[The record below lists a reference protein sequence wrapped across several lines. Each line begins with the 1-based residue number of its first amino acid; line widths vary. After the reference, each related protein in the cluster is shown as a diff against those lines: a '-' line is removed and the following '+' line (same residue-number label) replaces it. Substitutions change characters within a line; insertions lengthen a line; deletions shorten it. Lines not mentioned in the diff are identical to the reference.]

1 MLKERVITGL
11 VLFILSLIC
20 LFELPEVG
28 FTAAIWLLCLV
39 GIYELTRMYKF
50 DWINQIGLMAVL
62 TVLALLLYIS
72 RYDMGQVIMSSSLL
86 TWCFIVP
93 FVLVTHP
100 KRFSLF
106 VIAFFAVIIFVPSF
120 YAAVKLY
127 DLLGPWRLVVIMA
140 IAWVSDTGA
149 YFVGRKFGSHKLA
162 PQISPG
168 KTIEGAIGGLI
179 FVLIYLLIIKNTCET
194 VFLYN
199 YLAVF
204 KFGLILTTAGIL
216 GDLFQSWLKRVAGV
230 KDSGYILPGHGG
242 IFDRIDSLI
251 AVLAISFTMIWGMI

>member
-1 MLKERVITGL
+1 MLKERIITAL
-11 VLFILSLIC
+11 VLFVLAILC

-28 FTAAIWLLCLV
+28 FTASIWLLCLV
-39 GIYELTRMYKF
+39 GIYELTRMYRF
-50 DWINQIGLMAVL
+50 DKLNQALLMLVL
-62 TVLALLLYIS
+62 TVLAVLLYVS
-72 RYDMGQVIMSSSLL
+72 RYDMGQVIMSLSLL
-86 TWCFIVP
+86 TWCFVVP
-93 FVLVTHP
+93 FILITQP
-100 KRFSLF
+100 KHFSW
-106 VIAFFAVIIFVPSF
+106 VIIAFFAAIIFVPAF

-127 DLLGPWRLVVIMA
+127 QLLGPWRLIGIMA

-149 YFVGRKFGSHKLA
+149 YFIGNKFGRHKLA
-162 PQISPG
+162 VNISPG

-204 KFGLILTTAGIL
+204 KFGLILTTAGII

-230 KDSGYILPGHGG
+230 KDSGNILPGHGG
-242 IFDRIDSLI
+242 VFDRIDSLI
-251 AVLAISFTMIWGMI
+251 AILAVSFAMIWGMV